1 MSLRAIP
8 LIAIAFILY
17 NVIVLLGGNYPPDEV
32 LARRIFEIPMLH
44 SDPDVRWVFTWGDFL
59 MLTVLIL
66 LFIELLKS
74 TYTTT
79 ASLLDHGLSMVVFV
93 VCLVEFLLVKQA
105 ATSVFF
111 FITLASMIDV
121 IAGYTIGIRVARRD
135 LQIGGE

>member
-1 MSLRAIP
+1 
-8 LIAIAFILY
+8 
-17 NVIVLLGGNYPPDEV
+17 
-32 LARRIFEIPMLH
+32 LARRLFEIPMLH
-44 SDPDVRWVFTWGDFL
+44 SDPNVRWVFTWGDFL
-59 MLTVLIL
+59 ILSVLIL

>member
-17 NVIVLLGGNYPPDEV
+17 NLIVLLGGNHPPDEV

-44 SDPDVRWVFTWGDFL
+44 SDPNVKWAFTWGDFL
-59 MLTVLIL
+59 ILTVLVL

>member
-1 MSLRAIP
+1 M
-8 LIAIAFILY
+8 
-17 NVIVLLGGNYPPDEV
+17 
-32 LARRIFEIPMLH
+32 
-44 SDPDVRWVFTWGDFL
+44 
-59 MLTVLIL
+59 
-66 LFIELLKS
+66 
-74 TYTTT
+74 
-79 ASLLDHGLSMVVFV
+79 LDHGLSMVVFV